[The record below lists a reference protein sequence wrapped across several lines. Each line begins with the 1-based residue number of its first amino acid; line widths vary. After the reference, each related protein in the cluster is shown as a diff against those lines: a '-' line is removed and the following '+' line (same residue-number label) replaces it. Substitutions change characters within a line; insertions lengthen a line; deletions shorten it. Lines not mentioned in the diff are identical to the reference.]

1 MCGIFTAMFSVG
13 EANFFVA
20 PPRTCL
26 LCCSLRLSQQRSPV
40 LVLRHVDGNCLG
52 VLLQP
57 GFRGTF
63 QDKSGVHRWFSKKIG
78 PLLVMG
84 STTAPDV

>member
-63 QDKSGVHRWFSKKIG
+63 QDKSGVMGGSQNYG
-78 PLLVMG
+78 PLLVIS